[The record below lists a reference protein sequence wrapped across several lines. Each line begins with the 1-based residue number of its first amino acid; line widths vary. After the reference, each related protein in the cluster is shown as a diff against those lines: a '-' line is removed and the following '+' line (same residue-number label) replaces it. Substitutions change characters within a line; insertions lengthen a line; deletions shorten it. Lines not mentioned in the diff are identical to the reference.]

1 MQLSEEI
8 LMSFKLMEEEKQY
21 LNLLR
26 ETKMLK
32 HVGSGPVDPA
42 PKEKE
47 TNSPVED
54 AKGQGTAQAATDH
67 PNKIPPISYLK
78 KELAKEEVDQI
89 ISGGVEK
96 EIEEI
101 ISGKLNELS
110 LKTQNRMAQIAAANA
125 GKKPQVRYVPGSP
138 AERQAKA
145 AQAAKVSRE
154 QEEHDE
160 DKETREEEKAESP
173 EMQKKE
179 KEEEKEKHK
188 VKVEEHQ
195 RRYSDLLKETKM
207 LRHVG
212 SGPVDPAPKEK
223 ETKSP
228 VEDTKGEGTAQAAT
242 GHPNQ
247 IPPISYLKKELA
259 KEGIDLDQITGEE
272 LIEYI
277 KTRGPIKRA
286 IKSFVDKDYSIRK
299 DLLMKQ
305 RKFTPQGRER
315 SVPSNIRKFGGTAA
329 DMRHGADYKRPDKL
343 SKLRGAN
350 RSPNQRLRSIQGV
363 IASRTGRN
371 EQESF
376 ERIINGGVEKEI
388 QEILEGKGKTC
399 SACKC
404 DPCECK

>member
-154 QEEHDE
+154 QDEKVTVKEH
-160 DKETREEEKAESP
+160 
-173 EMQKKE
+173 
-179 KEEEKEKHK
+179 
-188 VKVEEHQ
+188 
-195 RRYSDLLKETKM
+195 RRKYSDLLKETKM